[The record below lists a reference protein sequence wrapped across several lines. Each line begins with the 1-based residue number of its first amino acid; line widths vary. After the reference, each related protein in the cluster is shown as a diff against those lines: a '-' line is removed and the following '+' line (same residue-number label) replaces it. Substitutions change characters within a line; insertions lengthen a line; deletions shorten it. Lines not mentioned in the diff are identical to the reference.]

1 MTSSNMKWVEEQPE
15 DTADMID
22 NQGRFKSTAVGF
34 SPNQQV
40 YGFSNNSAKKSDE
53 NKDEKTQ
60 GNGKSLTSLG
70 WNQNEPQRKKQ

>member
-34 SPNQQV
+34 SPN
-40 YGFSNNSAKKSDE
+40 
-53 NKDEKTQ
+53 
-60 GNGKSLTSLG
+60 
-70 WNQNEPQRKKQ
+70 